1 MGYLKPV
8 ATALCSGYVKYRQCR
23 IPKLTL
29 TKNSTSKENEN
40 FNDFFPF

>member
-29 TKNSTSKENEN
+29 TKTAPPKKMRTPMN
-40 FNDFFPF
+40 FFHF